1 MLDVGGVAPTYDT
14 WGMGVGGVA
23 PQRRGRGPDLR
34 TSGTWPRPTD
44 VGGVA
49 PTYGSD
55 TAGTIPSL
63 RARRAKPRSSKVAMP
78 EQSA

>member
-1 MLDVGGVAPTYDT
+1 MGGERVAPHFPPHPVRRPHVAD
-14 WGMGVGGVA
+14 GFSCVGKCAG
-23 PQRRGRGPDLR
+23 
-34 TSGTWPRPTD
+34 